1 MELRHYLFIL
11 ENVASLCKVSH
22 FAISATEYFR
32 LYDLCVNF
40 KIDIFTRDRCLLR
53 AQQKGNYMSLF

>member
-22 FAISATEYFR
+22 FAISVTEFFR
-32 LYDLCVNF
+32 LYDPCVNF
-40 KIDIFTRDRCLLR
+40 KIDLI
-53 AQQKGNYMSLF
+53 N